1 MELQLVEGDGGRV
14 RDTPLALVVGQLR
27 VDGLDVVEEHGRVDG
42 VVRAVLHAAAVPSV
56 ANNKSFSSGA
66 FLPNFWEAT

>member
-27 VDGLDVVEEHGRVDG
+27 MDGLDVVEQHGRIDG

-56 ANNKSFSSGA
+56 VTIEAGS

>member
-14 RDTPLALVVGQLR
+14 RDAPLALVVGQLP
-27 VDGLDVVEEHGRVDG
+27 VDGLNVVEEHGRVDG

-56 ANNKSFSSGA
+56 QGFFFDVFSAIPSSE
-66 FLPNFWEAT
+66 LPK